1 MAGAKADR
9 QVEWMR
15 IRGRL
20 QAEFGDGIFKSW
32 LKPMTLLDKG
42 AQGIAIQ
49 LPTRF
54 MRDRVQGSY
63 GERIRMLWF
72 EADPALS
79 EVGFVVKPLLQDA
92 PARPAQRPA
101 PAGNGSLDDF
111 ATPFQSFLTFENF
124 IDGESNALAHGL
136 CLGVADGNVRPSGPL
151 YLFGGVGLGKTHLM
165 QALAL
170 RLRRDRPDRPVL
182 YFSSDDFRQHYIDAV
197 NAKSVAAFKS
207 RVRSFDVLMIDDVHL
222 LNRNAGTQ
230 DELLHTINAFASR
243 SRLMVISG
251 NASPVGLEGID
262 ERIRSRLST
271 GVSAQIL
278 PLETD
283 YPLRLAFLERKAFE
297 TTLPAPQEV
306 LVFLAERI
314 TSNMR
319 VLQGAMNRLES
330 HYRQFGGEIS
340 VDRAEKG
347 CWWTCCPVND
357 RTPDRRGDQE
367 ARLRPVQCPPR
378 GNGLAAAR
386 PGRRAAAP
394 GGDVSRQ
401 AAHLALAAGYR
412 PQVRARPF
420 DRALRRA
427 QDRKADGRRQG
438 AGRGSRGAA
447 PQAGALKPRQRL
459 ATPRRVAYLA
469 RPCRSSSAGRA
480 AHS

>member
-15 IRGRL
+15 IRGQL
-20 QAEFGDGIFKSW
+20 QAEYGDGIFKSW
-32 LKPMTLLDKG
+32 LKPMSLVDKG
-42 AQGIAIQ
+42 AQGIEIQ

-63 GERIRMLWF
+63 GERIRMLWL

-79 EVGFVVKPLLQDA
+79 EVGFVVKPVLQGA
-92 PARPAQRPA
+92 PAQPAQRPA

-124 IDGESNALAHGL
+124 ITGESNALAHGL
-136 CLGVADGNVRPSGPL
+136 CLGVADGNMRPSGPL

-170 RLRRDRPDRPVL
+170 RLRRDRPDRSVL

-197 NAKSVAAFKS
+197 NAKRVAEFKS

-222 LNRNAGTQ
+222 LSRNSGTQ

-271 GVSAQIL
+271 GVSAPIL

-314 TSNMR
+314 VSNMR

-340 VDRAEKG
+340 VDRAEKVLVDLL
-347 CWWTCCPVND
+347 PVND
-357 RTPDRRGDQE
+357 RTPTVEAIKKLVCDRYNVRPAEMDSPRR
-367 ARLRPVQCPPR
+367 ARAV
-378 GNGLAAAR
+378 AR
-386 PGRRAAAP
+386 PRQVAMYLAKQLTSLSLPDIGRKFGRDHSTVLY
-394 GGDVSRQ
+394 GVRKIEKLMEDDK
-401 AAHLALAAGYR
+401 ALEEE
-412 PQVRARPF
+412 VE
-420 DRALRRA
+420 ALRR
-427 QDRKADGRRQG
+427 KLE
-438 AGRGSRGAA
+438 
-447 PQAGALKPRQRL
+447 P
-459 ATPRRVAYLA
+459 
-469 RPCRSSSAGRA
+469 
-480 AHS
+480 

>member
-15 IRGRL
+15 IRGQL
-20 QAEFGDGIFKSW
+20 QAEYGDGIFKSW
-32 LKPMTLLDKG
+32 LKPMSLVDKG
-42 AQGIAIQ
+42 AQGIEIQ

-63 GERIRMLWF
+63 GERIRMLWL

-79 EVGFVVKPLLQDA
+79 EVGFVVKPVLQGA
-92 PARPAQRPA
+92 PAQPAQRPA

-124 IDGESNALAHGL
+124 ITGESNALAHGL

-170 RLRRDRPDRPVL
+170 RLRRDRPDRSVL

-197 NAKSVAAFKS
+197 NAKRVAEFKS

-222 LNRNAGTQ
+222 LSRNSGTQ

-271 GVSAQIL
+271 GVSAPIL

-314 TSNMR
+314 VSNMR

-340 VDRAEKG
+340 VDRAEKVLVDLL
-347 CWWTCCPVND
+347 PVND
-357 RTPDRRGDQE
+357 RTPTVEAIKKLVCDRYNVRPAEMDSPRR
-367 ARLRPVQCPPR
+367 ARAV
-378 GNGLAAAR
+378 AR
-386 PGRRAAAP
+386 PRQVAMYLAKQLTSLSLPDIGRKFGRDHSTVLY
-394 GGDVSRQ
+394 GVRKIEKLMEDDK
-401 AAHLALAAGYR
+401 ALEEE
-412 PQVRARPF
+412 VE
-420 DRALRRA
+420 ALRR
-427 QDRKADGRRQG
+427 KLE
-438 AGRGSRGAA
+438 
-447 PQAGALKPRQRL
+447 P
-459 ATPRRVAYLA
+459 
-469 RPCRSSSAGRA
+469 
-480 AHS
+480 

>member
-1 MAGAKADR
+1 MAGAKPDR

-15 IRGRL
+15 IRGQL
-20 QAEFGDGIFKSW
+20 QAEYGDGIFKSW
-32 LKPMTLLDKG
+32 LKPMSLVDKG

-79 EVGFVVKPLLQDA
+79 EVGFEVKPLLQGA
-92 PARPAQRPA
+92 PAQPAQRPA

-124 IDGESNALAHGL
+124 ITGESNALAHGL

-197 NAKSVAAFKS
+197 NARRVAEFKS

-222 LNRNAGTQ
+222 LSRNSGTQ

-271 GVSAQIL
+271 GVSAPIL

-314 TSNMR
+314 ASNMR

-340 VDRAEKG
+340 VDRAEKVLVDLL
-347 CWWTCCPVND
+347 PVND
-357 RTPDRRGDQE
+357 RTPTVEAIKKLVCDRYNVRPAEMDSPRR
-367 ARLRPVQCPPR
+367 ARAV
-378 GNGLAAAR
+378 AR
-386 PGRRAAAP
+386 PRQVAMYLAKQLTSLSLPDIGRKFGRDHSTVLY
-394 GGDVSRQ
+394 GVRKIEKLMEDDK
-401 AAHLALAAGYR
+401 ALEEE
-412 PQVRARPF
+412 VE
-420 DRALRRA
+420 ALRR
-427 QDRKADGRRQG
+427 KLE
-438 AGRGSRGAA
+438 
-447 PQAGALKPRQRL
+447 P
-459 ATPRRVAYLA
+459 
-469 RPCRSSSAGRA
+469 
-480 AHS
+480 

>member
-1 MAGAKADR
+1 MAGAKPDR

-15 IRGRL
+15 IRGQL
-20 QAEFGDGIFKSW
+20 QAEYGDGIFKSW
-32 LKPMTLLDKG
+32 LKPMSLVDKG

-79 EVGFVVKPLLQDA
+79 EVGFVVKPVLQGA

-124 IDGESNALAHGL
+124 ITGESNALAHGL

-170 RLRRDRPDRPVL
+170 RLRRDRPDRSVL

-197 NAKSVAAFKS
+197 NAKRVAEFKS

-222 LNRNAGTQ
+222 LSRNSGTQ

-271 GVSAQIL
+271 GVSAPIL
-278 PLETD
+278 PLGTD

-314 TSNMR
+314 ASNMR

-340 VDRAEKG
+340 VDRAEKVLVDLL
-347 CWWTCCPVND
+347 PVND
-357 RTPDRRGDQE
+357 RTPTVEAIKKLVCDRYNVRPAEMDSPRR
-367 ARLRPVQCPPR
+367 ARAV
-378 GNGLAAAR
+378 AR
-386 PGRRAAAP
+386 PRQVAMYLAKQLTSLSLPDIGRKFGRDHSTVLY
-394 GGDVSRQ
+394 GVRKIEKLMEDDK
-401 AAHLALAAGYR
+401 ALEEE
-412 PQVRARPF
+412 VE
-420 DRALRRA
+420 ALRR
-427 QDRKADGRRQG
+427 KLE
-438 AGRGSRGAA
+438 
-447 PQAGALKPRQRL
+447 P
-459 ATPRRVAYLA
+459 
-469 RPCRSSSAGRA
+469 
-480 AHS
+480 

>member
-15 IRGRL
+15 IRGQL
-20 QAEFGDGIFKSW
+20 QAEYGDGIFKSW
-32 LKPMTLLDKG
+32 LKPMSLVDKG

-79 EVGFVVKPLLQDA
+79 EVGFEVKPLLQGA
-92 PARPAQRPA
+92 PAPPAQRPA

-124 IDGESNALAHGL
+124 ITGESNALAHGL

-197 NAKSVAAFKS
+197 NAKRVAEFKS

-222 LNRNAGTQ
+222 LSRNSGTQ

-271 GVSAQIL
+271 GVSAPIL

-314 TSNMR
+314 ASNMR

-340 VDRAEKG
+340 VDRAEKVLVDLL
-347 CWWTCCPVND
+347 PVND
-357 RTPDRRGDQE
+357 RTPTVEAIKKLVCDRYNVRPAEMDSPRR
-367 ARLRPVQCPPR
+367 ARAV
-378 GNGLAAAR
+378 AR
-386 PGRRAAAP
+386 PRQVAMYLAKQLTSLSLPDIGRKFGRDHSTVLY
-394 GGDVSRQ
+394 GVRKIEKLMEDDK
-401 AAHLALAAGYR
+401 ALEEE
-412 PQVRARPF
+412 VE
-420 DRALRRA
+420 ALRR
-427 QDRKADGRRQG
+427 KLE
-438 AGRGSRGAA
+438 
-447 PQAGALKPRQRL
+447 P
-459 ATPRRVAYLA
+459 
-469 RPCRSSSAGRA
+469 
-480 AHS
+480 

>member
-15 IRGRL
+15 IRGQL
-20 QAEFGDGIFKSW
+20 QAEYGDGIFKSW
-32 LKPMTLLDKG
+32 LKPMSLVDKG

-63 GERIRMLWF
+63 GERIRMLWL

-79 EVGFVVKPLLQDA
+79 EVGFEVKPLLQGA
-92 PARPAQRPA
+92 PAPPAQRPA

-124 IDGESNALAHGL
+124 ITGESNALAHGL
-136 CLGVADGNVRPSGPL
+136 CLGVADGNMRPSGPL

-170 RLRRDRPDRPVL
+170 RLRRDRPDRSVL

-197 NAKSVAAFKS
+197 NAKRVAEFKS

-222 LNRNAGTQ
+222 LSRNSGTQ

-271 GVSAQIL
+271 GVSAPIL

-314 TSNMR
+314 ASNMR

-340 VDRAEKG
+340 VDRAEKVLVDLL
-347 CWWTCCPVND
+347 PVND
-357 RTPDRRGDQE
+357 RTPTVEAIKKLVCDRYNVRPAEMDSPRR
-367 ARLRPVQCPPR
+367 ARAV
-378 GNGLAAAR
+378 AR
-386 PGRRAAAP
+386 PRQVAMYLAKQLTSLSLPDIGRKFGRDHSTVLY
-394 GGDVSRQ
+394 GVRKIEKLMEDDK
-401 AAHLALAAGYR
+401 ALEEE
-412 PQVRARPF
+412 VE
-420 DRALRRA
+420 ALRR
-427 QDRKADGRRQG
+427 KLE
-438 AGRGSRGAA
+438 
-447 PQAGALKPRQRL
+447 P
-459 ATPRRVAYLA
+459 
-469 RPCRSSSAGRA
+469 
-480 AHS
+480 

>member
-15 IRGRL
+15 IRGQL
-20 QAEFGDGIFKSW
+20 QAEYGDGIFKSW
-32 LKPMTLLDKG
+32 LKPMSLVDKG

-79 EVGFVVKPLLQDA
+79 EVGFEVKPLLQGA
-92 PARPAQRPA
+92 PAQPAQRPA

-124 IDGESNALAHGL
+124 ITGESNALAHGL

-197 NAKSVAAFKS
+197 NAKRVAEFKS

-222 LNRNAGTQ
+222 LSRNSGTQ

-271 GVSAQIL
+271 GVSAPIL
-278 PLETD
+278 PLATD

-314 TSNMR
+314 ASNMR

-340 VDRAEKG
+340 VDRAEKVLVDLL
-347 CWWTCCPVND
+347 PVND
-357 RTPDRRGDQE
+357 RTPTVEAIKKLVCDRYNVRPAEMDSPRR
-367 ARLRPVQCPPR
+367 ARAV
-378 GNGLAAAR
+378 AR
-386 PGRRAAAP
+386 PRQVAMYLAKQLTSLSLPDIGRKFGRDHSTVLY
-394 GGDVSRQ
+394 GVRKIEKLMEDDK
-401 AAHLALAAGYR
+401 ALEEE
-412 PQVRARPF
+412 VE
-420 DRALRRA
+420 ALRR
-427 QDRKADGRRQG
+427 KLE
-438 AGRGSRGAA
+438 
-447 PQAGALKPRQRL
+447 P
-459 ATPRRVAYLA
+459 
-469 RPCRSSSAGRA
+469 
-480 AHS
+480 

>member
-15 IRGRL
+15 IRGQL
-20 QAEFGDGIFKSW
+20 QAEYGDGIFKSW
-32 LKPMTLLDKG
+32 LKPMSLVDKG

-79 EVGFVVKPLLQDA
+79 EVGFVVKPVLQGA
-92 PARPAQRPA
+92 PAQPAQRPA

-124 IDGESNALAHGL
+124 ITGESNALAHGL

-170 RLRRDRPDRPVL
+170 RLRRDRPDRSVL

-197 NAKSVAAFKS
+197 NAKRVAEFKS

-222 LNRNAGTQ
+222 LSRNSGTQ

-271 GVSAQIL
+271 GVSAPIL

-314 TSNMR
+314 ASNMR

-340 VDRAEKG
+340 VDRAEKVLVDLL
-347 CWWTCCPVND
+347 PVND
-357 RTPDRRGDQE
+357 RTPTVEAIKKLVCDRYNVRPAEMDSPRR
-367 ARLRPVQCPPR
+367 ARAV
-378 GNGLAAAR
+378 AR
-386 PGRRAAAP
+386 PRQVAMYLAKQLTSLSLPDIGRKFGRDHSTVLY
-394 GGDVSRQ
+394 GVRKIEKLMEDDK
-401 AAHLALAAGYR
+401 ALEEE
-412 PQVRARPF
+412 VE
-420 DRALRRA
+420 ALRR
-427 QDRKADGRRQG
+427 KLE
-438 AGRGSRGAA
+438 
-447 PQAGALKPRQRL
+447 P
-459 ATPRRVAYLA
+459 
-469 RPCRSSSAGRA
+469 
-480 AHS
+480 

>member
-15 IRGRL
+15 IRGQL
-20 QAEFGDGIFKSW
+20 QAEYGDGIFKSW
-32 LKPMTLLDKG
+32 LKPMSLVDKG
-42 AQGIAIQ
+42 AQGIEIQ

-63 GERIRMLWF
+63 GERIRMLWL

-79 EVGFVVKPLLQDA
+79 EVGFEVKPLLQGA
-92 PARPAQRPA
+92 PAQPAQRPA

-124 IDGESNALAHGL
+124 ITGESNALAHGL
-136 CLGVADGNVRPSGPL
+136 CLGVADGNMRPSGPL

-197 NAKSVAAFKS
+197 NAKRVAEFKS

-222 LNRNAGTQ
+222 LSRNSGTQ

-271 GVSAQIL
+271 GVSAPIL

-314 TSNMR
+314 ASNMR

-340 VDRAEKG
+340 VDRAEKVLVDLL
-347 CWWTCCPVND
+347 PVND
-357 RTPDRRGDQE
+357 RTPTVEAIKKLVCDRYNVRPAEMDSPRR
-367 ARLRPVQCPPR
+367 ARAV
-378 GNGLAAAR
+378 AR
-386 PGRRAAAP
+386 PRQVAMYLAKQLTSLSLPDIGRKFGRDHSTVLY
-394 GGDVSRQ
+394 GVRKIEKLMEDDK
-401 AAHLALAAGYR
+401 ALEEE
-412 PQVRARPF
+412 VE
-420 DRALRRA
+420 ALRR
-427 QDRKADGRRQG
+427 KLE
-438 AGRGSRGAA
+438 
-447 PQAGALKPRQRL
+447 P
-459 ATPRRVAYLA
+459 
-469 RPCRSSSAGRA
+469 
-480 AHS
+480 

>member
-1 MAGAKADR
+1 MAGAKPDR

-15 IRGRL
+15 IRGQL

-32 LKPMTLLDKG
+32 LKPMTLVDKG

-79 EVGFVVKPLLQDA
+79 EIGFVVKPLLQGA
-92 PARPAQRPA
+92 PAPPAQRPA

-124 IDGESNALAHGL
+124 ITGESNALAHGL

-170 RLRRDRPDRPVL
+170 RLRRDRPDRPVV

-222 LNRNAGTQ
+222 LSRNSGTQ

-271 GVSAQIL
+271 GVSAPIL

-340 VDRAEKG
+340 VDRAEKVLVDLL
-347 CWWTCCPVND
+347 PVND
-357 RTPDRRGDQE
+357 RTPTVEAIKKLVCDRYNVRPAEMDSPRR
-367 ARLRPVQCPPR
+367 ARAV
-378 GNGLAAAR
+378 AR
-386 PGRRAAAP
+386 PRQVAMYLAKQLTSLSLPDIGRKFGRDHSTVLY
-394 GGDVSRQ
+394 GVRKIEKLMEDDK
-401 AAHLALAAGYR
+401 ALEEE
-412 PQVRARPF
+412 VE
-420 DRALRRA
+420 ALRR
-427 QDRKADGRRQG
+427 KLE
-438 AGRGSRGAA
+438 
-447 PQAGALKPRQRL
+447 P
-459 ATPRRVAYLA
+459 
-469 RPCRSSSAGRA
+469 
-480 AHS
+480 

>member
-15 IRGRL
+15 IRGQL
-20 QAEFGDGIFKSW
+20 QAEYGDGIFKSW
-32 LKPMTLLDKG
+32 LKPMALVDKG

-79 EVGFVVKPLLQDA
+79 EVGFEVKPLLQGA
-92 PARPAQRPA
+92 PAQPAQRPA

-124 IDGESNALAHGL
+124 ITGESNALAHGL

-197 NAKSVAAFKS
+197 NAKRVAEFKS

-222 LNRNAGTQ
+222 LSRNSGTQ

-271 GVSAQIL
+271 GVSAPIL

-314 TSNMR
+314 VSNIR

-340 VDRAEKG
+340 VDRAEKVLVDLL
-347 CWWTCCPVND
+347 PVND
-357 RTPDRRGDQE
+357 RTPTVEAIKKLVCDRYNVRPAEMDSPRR
-367 ARLRPVQCPPR
+367 ARAV
-378 GNGLAAAR
+378 AR
-386 PGRRAAAP
+386 PRQVAMYLAKQLTSLSLPDIGRKFGRDHSTVLY
-394 GGDVSRQ
+394 GVRKIEKLMEDDK
-401 AAHLALAAGYR
+401 ALEEE
-412 PQVRARPF
+412 VE
-420 DRALRRA
+420 ALRR
-427 QDRKADGRRQG
+427 KLE
-438 AGRGSRGAA
+438 
-447 PQAGALKPRQRL
+447 P
-459 ATPRRVAYLA
+459 
-469 RPCRSSSAGRA
+469 
-480 AHS
+480 

>member
-15 IRGRL
+15 IRGQL
-20 QAEFGDGIFKSW
+20 QAEYGDGIFKSW
-32 LKPMTLLDKG
+32 LKPMSLVDKG
-42 AQGIAIQ
+42 AQGIEIQ

-63 GERIRMLWF
+63 GERIRMLWL

-79 EVGFVVKPLLQDA
+79 EVGFVVKPVLQGA
-92 PARPAQRPA
+92 PAQPAQRPA

-124 IDGESNALAHGL
+124 ITGESNALAHGL
-136 CLGVADGNVRPSGPL
+136 CLGVADGNMRPSGPL

-197 NAKSVAAFKS
+197 NAKRVAEFKS

-222 LNRNAGTQ
+222 LSRNSGTQ

-271 GVSAQIL
+271 GVSAPIL

-314 TSNMR
+314 VSNMR

-340 VDRAEKG
+340 VDRAEKVLVDLL
-347 CWWTCCPVND
+347 PVND
-357 RTPDRRGDQE
+357 RTPTVEAIKKLVCDRYNVRPAEMDSPRR
-367 ARLRPVQCPPR
+367 ARAV
-378 GNGLAAAR
+378 AR
-386 PGRRAAAP
+386 PRQVAMYLAKQLTSLSLPDIGRKFGRDHSTVLY
-394 GGDVSRQ
+394 GVRKIEKLMEDDK
-401 AAHLALAAGYR
+401 ALEEE
-412 PQVRARPF
+412 VE
-420 DRALRRA
+420 ALRR
-427 QDRKADGRRQG
+427 KLE
-438 AGRGSRGAA
+438 
-447 PQAGALKPRQRL
+447 P
-459 ATPRRVAYLA
+459 
-469 RPCRSSSAGRA
+469 
-480 AHS
+480 

>member
-15 IRGRL
+15 IRGQL
-20 QAEFGDGIFKSW
+20 QAEYGDGIFKSW
-32 LKPMTLLDKG
+32 LKPMSLVDKG

-79 EVGFVVKPLLQDA
+79 EVGFEVKPLLQGA
-92 PARPAQRPA
+92 PAQPAQRPA

-124 IDGESNALAHGL
+124 ITGESNALAHGL

-197 NAKSVAAFKS
+197 NAKRVAEFKS

-222 LNRNAGTQ
+222 LSRNSGTQ

-271 GVSAQIL
+271 GVSAPIL

-314 TSNMR
+314 ASNMR

-340 VDRAEKG
+340 VDRAEKVLVDLL
-347 CWWTCCPVND
+347 PVND
-357 RTPDRRGDQE
+357 RTPTVEAIKKLVCDRYNVRPAEMDSPRR
-367 ARLRPVQCPPR
+367 ARAV
-378 GNGLAAAR
+378 AR
-386 PGRRAAAP
+386 PRQVAMYLAKQLTSLSLPDIGRKFGRDHSTVLY
-394 GGDVSRQ
+394 GVRKIEKLMEDDK
-401 AAHLALAAGYR
+401 ALEEE
-412 PQVRARPF
+412 VE
-420 DRALRRA
+420 ALRR
-427 QDRKADGRRQG
+427 KLE
-438 AGRGSRGAA
+438 
-447 PQAGALKPRQRL
+447 P
-459 ATPRRVAYLA
+459 
-469 RPCRSSSAGRA
+469 
-480 AHS
+480 

>member
-15 IRGRL
+15 IRGQL
-20 QAEFGDGIFKSW
+20 QAEYGDGIFKSW
-32 LKPMTLLDKG
+32 LKPMSLVDKG

-79 EVGFVVKPLLQDA
+79 EVGFVVKPVLQGA
-92 PARPAQRPA
+92 PAQPAQRPA

-124 IDGESNALAHGL
+124 ITGESNALAHGL

-170 RLRRDRPDRPVL
+170 RLRRDRPDRSVL

-197 NAKSVAAFKS
+197 NAKRVAEFKS

-222 LNRNAGTQ
+222 LSRNSGTQ

-271 GVSAQIL
+271 GVSAPIL

-314 TSNMR
+314 ASNMR

-340 VDRAEKG
+340 VDRAEKVLVDLL
-347 CWWTCCPVND
+347 PVN
-357 RTPDRRGDQE
+357 
-367 ARLRPVQCPPR
+367 
-378 GNGLAAAR
+378 
-386 PGRRAAAP
+386 
-394 GGDVSRQ
+394 
-401 AAHLALAAGYR
+401 
-412 PQVRARPF
+412 
-420 DRALRRA
+420 
-427 QDRKADGRRQG
+427 
-438 AGRGSRGAA
+438 
-447 PQAGALKPRQRL
+447 
-459 ATPRRVAYLA
+459 
-469 RPCRSSSAGRA
+469 
-480 AHS
+480 

>member
-15 IRGRL
+15 IRGQL
-20 QAEFGDGIFKSW
+20 QAEYGDGIFKSW
-32 LKPMTLLDKG
+32 LKPMSLVDKG

-63 GERIRMLWF
+63 GERIRMLWL

-79 EVGFVVKPLLQDA
+79 EVGFVVKPVLQGA
-92 PARPAQRPA
+92 PAQPAQRPA

-124 IDGESNALAHGL
+124 ITGESNALAHGL
-136 CLGVADGNVRPSGPL
+136 CLGVADGNMRPSGPL

-197 NAKSVAAFKS
+197 NAKRVAEFKS

-222 LNRNAGTQ
+222 LSRNSGTQ

-271 GVSAQIL
+271 GVSAPIL

-314 TSNMR
+314 ASNMR
-319 VLQGAMNRLES
+319 VLQGAMNRLEA

-340 VDRAEKG
+340 VDRAEKVLVDLL
-347 CWWTCCPVND
+347 PVND
-357 RTPDRRGDQE
+357 RTPTVEAIKKLVCDRYNVRPAEMDSPRR
-367 ARLRPVQCPPR
+367 ARAV
-378 GNGLAAAR
+378 AR
-386 PGRRAAAP
+386 PRQVAMYLAKQLTSLSLPDIGRKFGRDHSTVLY
-394 GGDVSRQ
+394 GVRKIEKLMEDDK
-401 AAHLALAAGYR
+401 ALEEE
-412 PQVRARPF
+412 VE
-420 DRALRRA
+420 ALRR
-427 QDRKADGRRQG
+427 KLE
-438 AGRGSRGAA
+438 
-447 PQAGALKPRQRL
+447 P
-459 ATPRRVAYLA
+459 
-469 RPCRSSSAGRA
+469 
-480 AHS
+480 

>member
-15 IRGRL
+15 IRGQL
-20 QAEFGDGIFKSW
+20 QAEYGDGIFKSW
-32 LKPMTLLDKG
+32 LKPMSLVDKG

-79 EVGFVVKPLLQDA
+79 EVGFVVKPVLQGA
-92 PARPAQRPA
+92 PAQPAQRPA

-124 IDGESNALAHGL
+124 ITGESNALAHGL

-197 NAKSVAAFKS
+197 NAKRVAEFKS

-222 LNRNAGTQ
+222 LSRNSGTQ

-271 GVSAQIL
+271 GVSAPIL

-314 TSNMR
+314 ASNMR

-340 VDRAEKG
+340 VDRAEKVLVDLL
-347 CWWTCCPVND
+347 PVND
-357 RTPDRRGDQE
+357 RTPTVEAIKKLVCDRYNVRPAEMDSPRR
-367 ARLRPVQCPPR
+367 ARAV
-378 GNGLAAAR
+378 AR
-386 PGRRAAAP
+386 PRQVAMYLAKQLTSLSLPDIGRKFGRDHSTVLY
-394 GGDVSRQ
+394 GVRKIEKLMEDDK
-401 AAHLALAAGYR
+401 ALEEE
-412 PQVRARPF
+412 VE
-420 DRALRRA
+420 ALRR
-427 QDRKADGRRQG
+427 KLE
-438 AGRGSRGAA
+438 
-447 PQAGALKPRQRL
+447 P
-459 ATPRRVAYLA
+459 
-469 RPCRSSSAGRA
+469 
-480 AHS
+480 

>member
-1 MAGAKADR
+1 MAGAKPDR

-20 QAEFGDGIFKSW
+20 QAEYGDGIFKSW
-32 LKPMTLLDKG
+32 LKPMSLVDKG

-79 EVGFVVKPLLQDA
+79 EVGFEVKPLLQGA

-124 IDGESNALAHGL
+124 IAGESNALAHGL

-197 NAKSVAAFKS
+197 NAKRVAEFKS

-222 LNRNAGTQ
+222 LSRNSGTQ

-243 SRLMVISG
+243 GRLMVISG

-271 GVSAQIL
+271 GVSAPIL

-283 YPLRLAFLERKAFE
+283 YPLRLAFVERKAFE

-314 TSNMR
+314 ASNMR

-340 VDRAEKG
+340 VDRAEKVLVDLL
-347 CWWTCCPVND
+347 PVND
-357 RTPDRRGDQE
+357 RTPTVEAIKKLVCDRYNVRPAEMDSPRR
-367 ARLRPVQCPPR
+367 ARAV
-378 GNGLAAAR
+378 AR
-386 PGRRAAAP
+386 PRQVAMYLAKQLTSLSLPDIGRKFGRDHSTVLY
-394 GGDVSRQ
+394 GVRKIERLMEDDK
-401 AAHLALAAGYR
+401 ALEEE
-412 PQVRARPF
+412 VE
-420 DRALRRA
+420 ALRR
-427 QDRKADGRRQG
+427 KLE
-438 AGRGSRGAA
+438 
-447 PQAGALKPRQRL
+447 P
-459 ATPRRVAYLA
+459 
-469 RPCRSSSAGRA
+469 
-480 AHS
+480 

>member
-15 IRGRL
+15 IRGQL
-20 QAEFGDGIFKSW
+20 QAEYGDGIFKSW
-32 LKPMTLLDKG
+32 LKPMSLVDKG

-54 MRDRVQGSY
+54 MRDRVRGSY
-63 GERIRMLWF
+63 GERIRMLWL

-79 EVGFVVKPLLQDA
+79 EVGFVVKPVLQGA
-92 PARPAQRPA
+92 PAQPAQRPA

-124 IDGESNALAHGL
+124 ITGESNALAHGL

-197 NAKSVAAFKS
+197 NAKRVAEFKS

-222 LNRNAGTQ
+222 LSRNSGTQ

-271 GVSAQIL
+271 GVSAPIL

-314 TSNMR
+314 ASNMR

-340 VDRAEKG
+340 VDRAEKVLVDLL
-347 CWWTCCPVND
+347 PVND
-357 RTPDRRGDQE
+357 RTPTVEAIKKLVCDRYNVRPAEMDSPRR
-367 ARLRPVQCPPR
+367 ARAV
-378 GNGLAAAR
+378 AR
-386 PGRRAAAP
+386 PRQVAMYLAKQLTSLSLPDIGRKFGRDHSTVLY
-394 GGDVSRQ
+394 GVRKIEKLMEDDK
-401 AAHLALAAGYR
+401 ALEEE
-412 PQVRARPF
+412 VE
-420 DRALRRA
+420 ALRR
-427 QDRKADGRRQG
+427 KLE
-438 AGRGSRGAA
+438 
-447 PQAGALKPRQRL
+447 P
-459 ATPRRVAYLA
+459 
-469 RPCRSSSAGRA
+469 
-480 AHS
+480 

>member
-1 MAGAKADR
+1 MAGAKPDR

-15 IRGRL
+15 IRGQL
-20 QAEFGDGIFKSW
+20 QAEYGDGIFKSW
-32 LKPMTLLDKG
+32 LKPMSLVDKG

-79 EVGFVVKPLLQDA
+79 EVGFEVKPLMQGA
-92 PARPAQRPA
+92 PAQPAQRPA

-124 IDGESNALAHGL
+124 ITGESNALAHGL

-170 RLRRDRPDRPVL
+170 RLRRDRSDRPVL

-197 NAKSVAAFKS
+197 NAKRVAEFKN

-222 LNRNAGTQ
+222 LSRNSGTQ

-271 GVSAQIL
+271 GVSAPIL
-278 PLETD
+278 PLATD

-314 TSNMR
+314 ASNMR

-340 VDRAEKG
+340 VDRAEKVLVDLL
-347 CWWTCCPVND
+347 PVND
-357 RTPDRRGDQE
+357 RTPTVEAIKKLVCDRYNVRPAEMDSPRR
-367 ARLRPVQCPPR
+367 ARAV
-378 GNGLAAAR
+378 AR
-386 PGRRAAAP
+386 PRQVAMYLAKQLTSLSLPDIGRKFGRDHSTVLY
-394 GGDVSRQ
+394 GVRKIEKLMEDDK
-401 AAHLALAAGYR
+401 ALEEE
-412 PQVRARPF
+412 VE
-420 DRALRRA
+420 ALRR
-427 QDRKADGRRQG
+427 KLE
-438 AGRGSRGAA
+438 
-447 PQAGALKPRQRL
+447 P
-459 ATPRRVAYLA
+459 
-469 RPCRSSSAGRA
+469 
-480 AHS
+480 

>member
-15 IRGRL
+15 IRGQL
-20 QAEFGDGIFKSW
+20 QAEYGDGIFKSW
-32 LKPMTLLDKG
+32 LKPMSLVDKG

-63 GERIRMLWF
+63 GERIRMLWL

-79 EVGFVVKPLLQDA
+79 EVGFVAKPVLQGA
-92 PARPAQRPA
+92 PAQPAQRPA

-124 IDGESNALAHGL
+124 ITGESNALAHGL
-136 CLGVADGNVRPSGPL
+136 CLGVADGNMRPSGPL

-197 NAKSVAAFKS
+197 NAKRVAEFKS

-222 LNRNAGTQ
+222 LSRNSGTQ

-271 GVSAQIL
+271 GVSAPIL

-314 TSNMR
+314 ASNMR
-319 VLQGAMNRLES
+319 VLQGAMNRLEA

-340 VDRAEKG
+340 VDRAEKVLVDLL
-347 CWWTCCPVND
+347 PVND
-357 RTPDRRGDQE
+357 RTPTVEAIKKLVCDRYNVRPAEMDSPRR
-367 ARLRPVQCPPR
+367 ARAV
-378 GNGLAAAR
+378 AR
-386 PGRRAAAP
+386 PRQVAMYLAKQLTSLSLPDIGRKFGRDHSTVLY
-394 GGDVSRQ
+394 GVRKIEKLMEDDK
-401 AAHLALAAGYR
+401 ALEEE
-412 PQVRARPF
+412 VE
-420 DRALRRA
+420 ALRR
-427 QDRKADGRRQG
+427 KLE
-438 AGRGSRGAA
+438 
-447 PQAGALKPRQRL
+447 P
-459 ATPRRVAYLA
+459 
-469 RPCRSSSAGRA
+469 
-480 AHS
+480 